1 MSQPESTTGTAD
13 AARLP
18 ASLRLGPVHLT
29 VTDLGRSIS
38 FYRDKIGLRL
48 HNREDAVAVLG
59 AGEQNLLF
67 LYEEPDARRATR
79 DAGLYHFA
87 LLHSSR
93 QEMSRTVQRLF
104 ATEADIQGATDH
116 GISEAIYLTD
126 PDGNGVE
133 LYADRPRD
141 VWPALSRPMD
151 VIKPLDLGN
160 LAAVAGHE
168 DTRPEIDPKL
178 VVGHLHLHVGDL
190 ESGLAFYRDTLG
202 FDLVTFISGAA
213 AFVSA
218 GGYHHHLAF
227 NLWRGGGAK
236 PAPTDAVGLRH
247 WTIVLEKS
255 EEVDEVR
262 ARVRAAGREIEK
274 REEGGF
280 LVLDPWNIAT
290 VFTYDRE

>member
-59 AGEQNLLF
+59 AGGQNLLF

-93 QEMSRTVQRLF
+93 EEMSRTVQRLF

-133 LYADRPRD
+133 LYADRPWD
-141 VWPALSRPMD
+141 VWPDLSKPMA
-151 VIKPLDLGN
+151 VIKPLDPGN

-168 DTRPEIDPKL
+168 DIRPEIDPKL
-178 VVGHLHLHVGDL
+178 VVGHLHLHLGDL
-190 ESGLAFYRDTLG
+190 ESGITFYRDTLG
-202 FDLVTFISGAA
+202 FDLVTFIPGAA

-227 NLWRGGGAK
+227 NLWHGGGVK
-236 PAPTDAVGLRH
+236 SAPDGTVGLRH
-247 WTIVLEKS
+247 WTIVLENPA
-255 EEVDEVR
+255 EVDAVR
-262 ARVRAAGREIEK
+262 ARVRAAGRDT
-274 REEGGF
+274 EEYGEAEF
-280 LVLDPWNIAT
+280 LVRDPWDIAT

>member
-1 MSQPESTTGTAD
+1 MVWV
-13 AARLP
+13 L
-18 ASLRLGPVHLT
+18 V
-29 VTDLGRSIS
+29 RSGS
-38 FYRDKIGLRL
+38 FRKI
-48 HNREDAVAVLG
+48 DS
-59 AGEQNLLF
+59 AGK
-67 LYEEPDARRATR
+67 
-79 DAGLYHFA
+79 
-87 LLHSSR
+87 
-93 QEMSRTVQRLF
+93 F
-104 ATEADIQGATDH
+104 ATEAGIQGATDH

-141 VWPALSRPMD
+141 VWPDLSRPMA

-168 DTRPEIDPKL
+168 DVRPEIDPKL

-190 ESGLAFYRDTLG
+190 ESGIAFYRDTLG
-202 FDLVTFISGAA
+202 FDLVTFIPGAA

-227 NLWRGGGAK
+227 NLWRGGGVK

-247 WTIVLEKS
+247 WTIVLEKPA
-255 EEVDEVR
+255 EVDAVR
-262 ARVRAAGREIEK
+262 ARVRAAGRYIEK

-280 LVLDPWNIAT
+280 LVRDPWNIAT